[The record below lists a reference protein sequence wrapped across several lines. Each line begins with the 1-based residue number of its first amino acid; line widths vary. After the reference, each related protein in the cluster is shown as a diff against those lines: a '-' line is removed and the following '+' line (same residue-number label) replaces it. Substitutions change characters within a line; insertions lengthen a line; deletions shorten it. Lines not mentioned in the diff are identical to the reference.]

1 MSALDR
7 RSFLNVAND
16 HREVASQAR
25 TGQQLRTQLCE
36 LGLTMLMS
44 AHDFPVWKIC
54 CRQELQHLEP
64 LRLASFHGA
73 TILRRQIGQCSQWR
87 QKPLP
92 LVWLYLFSFS
102 HSSAVSG
109 RSLGDSHLTCFTPF
123 TCGVICV
130 SVRLKAIEGAS
141 VVTVEGKSQLDP
153 LG

>member
-1 MSALDR
+1 MTSALDR

-16 HREVASQAR
+16 HWEVASQAR

-44 AHDFPVWKIC
+44 AHDFPFWKIC
-54 CRQELQHLEP
+54 CRRELQHLVP
-64 LRLASFHGA
+64 LRLASTVCGDKSASVVSGA
-73 TILRRQIGQCSQWR
+73 KNRCHWFG
-87 QKPLP
+87 
-92 LVWLYLFSFS
+92 LYLFSFS
-102 HSSAVSG
+102 HASAVCG
-109 RSLGDSHLTCFTPF
+109 RSLGDSHLICFAPF
-123 TCGVICV
+123 ICGVICV